1 MYMYIVCT
9 RMYMYI
15 YIVRTRMYMYKYMYI
30 TSVKCRCKA
39 KQMKYLRESKKPK
52 TANTVKI
59 WHLTV
64 TARFTPE

>member
-15 YIVRTRMYMYKYMYI
+15 YIVRTRMYMYMYI